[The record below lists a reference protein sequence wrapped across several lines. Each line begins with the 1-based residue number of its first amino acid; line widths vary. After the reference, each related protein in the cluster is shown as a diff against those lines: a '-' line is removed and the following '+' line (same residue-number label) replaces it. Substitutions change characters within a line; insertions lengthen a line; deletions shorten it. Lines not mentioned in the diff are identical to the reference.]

1 MRLKIFTFIATMSF
15 GGAQS
20 TTVQYNRGGA
30 GRPQS
35 ARAPSTLG
43 ARMDTKATVIRPV
56 PSARQAVGDRG
67 QALVP
72 IGRHGP
78 IRSAGITTNPI
89 GDHREFK
96 AAFKSTGHATSRG
109 DSCIADFAQS
119 KNRPGRFEQL
129 NAGAP
134 LEDDV
139 QGKVV
144 YGALGTAQY
153 GRVERPMSAR
163 RMPGFADLCREDN
176 IPRPP
181 STLARDRDFDL
192 EDRQHGLQAILRQA
206 DKVKLDNVL
215 ARAGI

>member
-1 MRLKIFTFIATMSF
+1 MSF
-15 GGAQS
+15 AGAQS

-43 ARMDTKATVIRPV
+43 AQMNTKNSVIRPA
-56 PSARQAVGDRG
+56 PTARQAVGDRG

-78 IRSAGITTNPI
+78 IRSAGITTNPM

-96 AAFKSTGHATSRG
+96 VAFKSTGHATSTS
-109 DSCIADFAQS
+109 DSCIADFALS

-129 NAGAP
+129 NASAP
-134 LEDDV
+134 PEDDM

-144 YGALGTAQY
+144 YGALGGAQY
-153 GRVERPMSAR
+153 GKVERPMSAR
-163 RMPGFADLCREDN
+163 RMPGFADLCREEN
-176 IPRPP
+176 LNHPP

-192 EDRQHGLQAILRQA
+192 EDRQHGLQAILRHA

-215 ARAGI
+215 ARTGI